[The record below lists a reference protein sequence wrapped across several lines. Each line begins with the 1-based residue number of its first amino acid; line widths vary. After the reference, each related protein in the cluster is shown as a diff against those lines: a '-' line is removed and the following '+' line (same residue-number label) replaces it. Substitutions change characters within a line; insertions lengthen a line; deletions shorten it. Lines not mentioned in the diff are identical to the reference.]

1 MRQSQGKEKQMNAQL
16 QGKVAIVTGAT
27 SGIGAQS
34 ARQLAAE
41 GAAVVLTG
49 RREDRLEQAAD
60 QIRSAGGRAAILAGD
75 MADGAFCNRLV
86 QFTLDTF
93 GQVDILVCS
102 AGMAL
107 RTPSLEMT
115 CEEWE
120 QVMTVNL
127 TAPLL
132 LSQACIRQFKQ
143 AGKGG
148 KIVYISSTAGK
159 NVNMGASPS
168 YGASKAGLL
177 YLTRH
182 FAKEFAADHI
192 YVNAICPGPVDSE
205 ITRTWTPEHRAS
217 VLANLPMGRMGT
229 PEDIANAVVYLA
241 SGLSDYVTGES
252 LLINGG
258 RFME

>member
-1 MRQSQGKEKQMNAQL
+1 MNAQL
-16 QGKVAIVTGAT
+16 NGKVAIVTGAS

-49 RREDRLEQAAD
+49 RREEKLRQVAGDIQ
-60 QIRSAGGRAAILAGD
+60 SAGGQAAVLAGD
-75 MADGAFCNRLV
+75 MASPEFCGRLV
-86 QFTLDTF
+86 RFTLDTF
-93 GQVDILVCS
+93 HQVNILVCS

-115 CEEWE
+115 PEEWDR
-120 QVMTVNL
+120 VMNVNL

-132 LSQACIRQFKQ
+132 LSQACIRQFRK
-143 AGKGG
+143 AGNGG

-205 ITRTWTPEHRAS
+205 ITLTWTPEHRAS

-229 PEDIANAVVYLA
+229 PEDIANAVVYL
-241 SGLSDYVTGES
+241 SSPLSDYITGES

>member
-1 MRQSQGKEKQMNAQL
+1 MNAQL
-16 QGKVAIVTGAT
+16 QQKTAVVTGAT

-49 RREDRLEQAAD
+49 RREDRLEEVAAE
-60 QIRSAGGRAAILAGD
+60 IRSAGGRAAVLAGD
-75 MADGAFCNRLV
+75 MADGDFCRRLIR
-86 QFTLDTF
+86 FAEETF
-93 GQVDILVCS
+93 HRVDILVCS

-107 RTPSLEMT
+107 RAPSLET
-115 CEEWE
+115 EEEDWNR
-120 QVMTVNL
+120 VMQVNL

-132 LSQACIRQFKQ
+132 LSQACIRQFQKQ
-143 AGKGG
+143 GQGG

-159 NVNMGASPS
+159 SVNLGASPS

-182 FAKEFAADHI
+182 LAKEFAADHI
-192 YVNAICPGPVDSE
+192 YVNAVCPGPVDTE
-205 ITRTWTPEHRAS
+205 ITHTWTPEHRAS
-217 VLANLPMGRMGT
+217 VLAGLPMGRMGT
-229 PEDIANAVVYLA
+229 PEDIANAVVFLA
-241 SGLSDYVTGES
+241 SPLSDYVTGES
-252 LLINGG
+252 FLINGG